1 MSIFKAVGVRLA
13 YTIRSFQEHPEQPV
27 ELHTR
32 LLLPSNATKPLQ
44 PIIPQ
49 KSSGP
54 SEEPSTSILPCT
66 TTIPRLISVIEIVK
80 REFLLLN
87 SRKGK
92 GLWQYNQLSSYGRE
106 EVNAW
111 EEQQRQRK
119 AEGASA
125 KGKGKGKAS
134 SVNAE
139 KEGGARPGDAIAG
152 QSGDAGEPQDST
164 GAVGAVSAR
173 GDKVLQDL
181 LAGAKQ

>member
-1 MSIFKAVGVRLA
+1 MKAVGVRLA
-13 YTIRSFQEHPEQPV
+13 YAVRSFQGHPEQPV

-44 PIIPQ
+44 PIVPH
-49 KSSGP
+49 KSSGH
-54 SEEPSTSILPCT
+54 SEEPPTSILPCT

-92 GLWQYNQLSSYGRE
+92 GLWQYNQLNSYTRK

-111 EEQQRQRK
+111 VEQQQQRK

-125 KGKGKGKAS
+125 KSKGKKKAS
-134 SVNAE
+134 SVNTE
-139 KEGGARPGDAIAG
+139 KEGGAKLGDAIGG
-152 QSGDAGEPQDST
+152 QPGDAGEPRDAT
-164 GAVGAVSAR
+164 RAVGAVIAR
-173 GDKVLQDL
+173 GDQVLQDL